1 MPERHLPE
9 RDAEFPFI
17 ETPVIDI
24 QDLEHQAEPGT
35 RVNSK
40 GVKVEPRMDELPEMD
55 LEKEDEKARE
65 AIAKFEESI
74 SKQPP
79 G

>member
-1 MPERHLPE
+1 MPERQLPE

-24 QDLEHQAEPGT
+24 QDLEHKAGTGT
-35 RVNSK
+35 RVNDK
-40 GVKVEPRMDELPEMD
+40 GVREEPRVDELPEMD
-55 LEKEDEKARE
+55 LEKEDEQARE
-65 AIAKFEESI
+65 AIAKLEESI

>member
-1 MPERHLPE
+1 MPERQLPE

-24 QDLEHQAEPGT
+24 QDLEHNAEPGI
-35 RVNSK
+35 RVNNQ
-40 GVKVEPRMDELPEMD
+40 GVKVEPRLDELPEMD
-55 LEKEDEKARE
+55 LEKEDENARE

-74 SKQPP
+74 AKLPP

>member
-1 MPERHLPE
+1 MPQRQHPE
-9 RDAEFPFI
+9 PDAEFPFI

-24 QDLEHQAEPGT
+24 QDLEHDAAPGS
-35 RVNSK
+35 RVNDK
-40 GVKVEPRMDELPEMD
+40 GVKIEPRVDDLPAMD
-55 LEKEDEKARE
+55 LEEEDEKARE

-74 SKQPP
+74 AKLPP

>member
-1 MPERHLPE
+1 MPERQLPE
-9 RDAEFPFI
+9 HDAEFPFI

-24 QDLEHQAEPGT
+24 QDLEYKAGPNT
-35 RVNSK
+35 RVNDK
-40 GVKVEPRMDELPEMD
+40 GVKVEPRVEELPEMD

-74 SKQPP
+74 AKLPP

>member
-1 MPERHLPE
+1 MPERQLPE

-24 QDLEHQAEPGT
+24 QDLEYKAEPGI
-35 RVNSK
+35 RD
-40 GVKVEPRMDELPEMD
+40 DELPEMD
-55 LEKEDEKARE
+55 LEKEGEKARE

-74 SKQPP
+74 AKQPP

>member
-1 MPERHLPE
+1 MPERQLPE

-24 QDLEHQAEPGT
+24 QDLEHNAEPGT
-35 RVNSK
+35 RVNDK
-40 GVKVEPRMDELPEMD
+40 GVKVEPRVDELPEMD

-74 SKQPP
+74 AKQPP

>member
-1 MPERHLPE
+1 MPERQRPE
-9 RDAEFPFI
+9 LDAEFPFI

-24 QDLEHQAEPGT
+24 QDLEHNAAPGT
-35 RVNSK
+35 RVNDK
-40 GVKVEPRMDELPEMD
+40 GVKVEPRVDELPAMD
-55 LEKEDEKARE
+55 LEEEDEKARE

-74 SKQPP
+74 AKLPP